1 MMALS
6 MHNEKS
12 HAWDLPRD
20 LQAVQ
25 GFAVP
30 LTAGNTSLRP
40 LSHNQLSVGIPPLC
54 SG

>member
-6 MHNEKS
+6 MHNEEVS
-12 HAWDLPRD
+12 RVGSPRG

-40 LSHNQLSVGIPPLC
+40 LSHNQLSVGMPPLC